1 MMTGIEQ
8 SKNHYLSHQQGI
20 ALIMVLGILSVTV
33 MLAVAFAI
41 SMRTERVAAGN
52 FTDTVRAKHLVR
64 TALHLAMADI
74 YQDLHI
80 VKRETCS
87 VVGSSLS
94 VSNAAD
100 YPDGLQIGLHN
111 VTWPQYPI
119 YSAGGM
125 GNTINIK
132 DSGGIIIN
140 LAGRE
145 GEVGNIIKRE
155 NPYGNS
161 YPPWVAITSTNN
173 STNNPQIPISLTN
186 HIVNFIP
193 SNLIS
198 EAIAADTSAQSHYWT
213 YIDTVVNGKTTTI
226 GRVAYLIVNCS
237 GLLDANYA
245 GGTNRANGTDPAEIA
260 IDYLGEINNAA
271 DFDSARKSYCA
282 SNGPF
287 ETMPELAAGLSG
299 KAGLPLSWHPV
310 NFFCYT
316 ACLENEWGSNRLDVT
331 SGGLLDISGN
341 AEKLRGIKDDIIVA
355 FRSCGLTNA
364 GEAEQAYIN
373 LIDYVDED
381 SYAGNE
387 WDNLPKDLHTS
398 VEAVPMINEV
408 MIYNSVTVYSNRY
421 DYVNTLE
428 VELWYPFISPSTA
441 SFAFELQADVNSDG
455 SASPPPI
462 NLSSNI
468 ICTPAFQ
475 TIVYTYTNSVALDPV
490 SPVIPAAFTWNANIK
505 KATVALNGNIVD
517 QFDYPLLCAITTTIT
532 GINNYSQISK
542 ECIDPRLNWDPNS
555 TNQWGTWSINASLG
569 SNNLITEQYWADNS
583 VTDKKIEVANRPL
596 QSLMEL
602 SYLLCSTNPWTTI
615 DPPTKHKV
623 YEHFRLEWCP
633 VLRGY
638 VNPNTHI
645 VDVLAATFYK
655 APLTGTNTASS
666 SQAELIAKAII
677 DSKPI
682 EYGKV
687 RGYRTI
693 DEVVNV
699 LWSSPAITSAFT
711 PAEIQA
717 LIDNTVKLLNP
728 RQNLFAI
735 IIEVHLAS
743 GGNIPRNPVKE
754 RAVGIVWRDPFRDNM
769 YVRSLFFME

>member
-1 MMTGIEQ
+1 
-8 SKNHYLSHQQGI
+8 
-20 ALIMVLGILSVTV
+20 LSVTII
-33 MLAVAFAI
+33 LAVTFAI

-52 FTDTVRAKHLVR
+52 SVDSVRAKHLVR

-80 VKRETCS
+80 VERDTCS
-87 VVGSSLS
+87 VAGNGLS
-94 VSNAAD
+94 VSNVSQ
-100 YPDGLQIGLHN
+100 YPVGLQVGLHN
-111 VTWPQYPI
+111 VKWPQYPI
-119 YSAGGM
+119 YSAGPGV
-125 GNTINIK
+125 GDTIDIK
-132 DSGGIIIN
+132 GSDGITIP
-140 LAGRE
+140 LAGR
-145 GEVGNIIKRE
+145 GWEVGNIIKRE
-155 NPYGNS
+155 NLFGNS
-161 YPPWVAITSTNN
+161 YPSWVAMASYSTNYSTNN
-173 STNNPQIPISLTN
+173 PISLTN
-186 HIVNFIP
+186 HVINYIP
-193 SNLIS
+193 ASLMS
-198 EAIAADTSAQSHYWT
+198 AVSAVDAAAQSHYWK
-213 YIDTVVNGKTTTI
+213 YIDTVVNGKTTTV

-237 GLLDANYA
+237 GLLDANYV
-245 GGTNRANGTDPAEIA
+245 GGTNRAGGTDPAEIA
-260 IDYLGEINNAA
+260 IEYLDEINNAA
-271 DFDSARKSYCA
+271 DFDNARKTYCA
-282 SNGPF
+282 TNGPF
-287 ETMPELAAGLSG
+287 ETMPALSAGLSG
-299 KAGLPLSWHPV
+299 KAGLPPSWHPS
-310 NFFCYT
+310 NFFCYS
-316 ACLENEWGSNRLDVT
+316 AVLENEWSSNSLDVT
-331 SGGLLDISGN
+331 GLGQLDISGN
-341 AEKLRGIKDDIIVA
+341 AERLRRIKPDIIVA
-355 FRSCGLTNA
+355 FWKCGLTNV

-373 LIDYVDED
+373 LIDYVDID

-387 WDNLPKDLHTS
+387 WESVPGNLHAS

-421 DYVNTLE
+421 DYVNTLK
-428 VELWYPFISPSTA
+428 VELWYPFISPSPA
-441 SFAFELQADVNSDG
+441 SFAFELQANVNSDG
-455 SASPPPI
+455 SAPPSPI

-468 ICTPAFQ
+468 ICAPAFQ

-490 SPVIPAAFTWNANIK
+490 SPVIPAAFTWNANIT

-532 GINNYSQISK
+532 GANNYSQMSK

-555 TNQWGTWSINASLG
+555 TNQWGSWSNNSSIEDV
-569 SNNLITEQYWADNS
+569 NLITKQYWLDNS
-583 VTDKKIEVANRPL
+583 ITDKDIEVANRPL

-602 SYLLCSTNPWTTI
+602 SYLLCSTNPWTTV

-645 VDVLAATFYK
+645 ADVLAATFYK
-655 APLTGTNTASS
+655 VPLTGTNTASR
-666 SQAELIAKAII
+666 SQAELIAQAII

-682 EYGKV
+682 KYGKV
-687 RGYRTI
+687 IGYRTI
-693 DEVVNV
+693 NEVVSV

-711 PAEIQA
+711 HDEIQA

-728 RQNLFAI
+728 RQNLFTI

-769 YVRSLFFME
+769 YVRSLFFLE